1 MLETI
6 AERERRRGRLRPLE
20 PDISPVLRL
29 RLIGQMDAT
38 IAGGE
43 SVLPAGRKTRAL
55 LAVLALTAPRAA
67 LRGKLAKLLWSR
79 RPEEQARASLRQ
91 EIHRLLETLAPAGE
105 VLSITRDYLSL
116 RPGVFSADVHEI
128 MRATSAQAASLPLL
142 DCDLL
147 EDLEGV
153 DPNFDA
159 WLNTEREQLRNHAR
173 RLAEQLLEEQRE
185 PETAI
190 PAAHRLLA
198 IDLSHEGAWRA
209 LMRAHAARG
218 ERAMAVQAYERCRAV
233 LTDLLNAAPS
243 VETQRLLNEIRGSAG
258 RPTSWRGGSPLAIVE
273 RQVAELAPSPAP
285 ERVREL
291 RRSPV
296 LRPRVGALPPQ
307 TESDSHGATQRP
319 RIGVLPP
326 QTESDSHGATQR
338 PRIGVLPPQT
348 ESDSHGANQLA
359 LGLAGEITTA
369 LTGSCGLNVVSSRAL
384 AHFAETSHEETAIR
398 ETFVVDFLLEGSVQ
412 QVGNRVR
419 VMLRLLDL
427 RAGNQVVWARR
438 FDGQSDDPLSLQDEI
453 AAQVAAEIEPEIMA
467 IEARRVATLPA
478 TNPAV

>member
-6 AERERRRGRLRPLE
+6 AERERRRGRVGPLE
-20 PDISPVLRL
+20 PDVSPVLRL

-198 IDLSHEGAWRA
+198 IDHSHEGAWRA

-296 LRPRVGALPPQ
+296 LRPRVGA
-307 TESDSHGATQRP
+307 
-319 RIGVLPP
+319 LPP

>member
-198 IDLSHEGAWRA
+198 IDHSHEGAWRA

-296 LRPRVGALPPQ
+296 LRPRVGA
-307 TESDSHGATQRP
+307 
-319 RIGVLPP
+319 LPP

>member
-198 IDLSHEGAWRA
+198 IDHSHEGAWRA

-296 LRPRVGALPPQ
+296 LRPRVGA
-307 TESDSHGATQRP
+307 
-319 RIGVLPP
+319 
-326 QTESDSHGATQR
+326 
-338 PRIGVLPPQT
+338 LPPQT

>member
-1 MLETI
+1 
-6 AERERRRGRLRPLE
+6 
-20 PDISPVLRL
+20 
-29 RLIGQMDAT
+29 
-38 IAGGE
+38 
-43 SVLPAGRKTRAL
+43 
-55 LAVLALTAPRAA
+55 
-67 LRGKLAKLLWSR
+67 
-79 RPEEQARASLRQ
+79 
-91 EIHRLLETLAPAGE
+91 
-105 VLSITRDYLSL
+105 
-116 RPGVFSADVHEI
+116 
-128 MRATSAQAASLPLL
+128 ASLPLL

-198 IDLSHEGAWRA
+198 IDHSHEGAWRA

-296 LRPRVGALPPQ
+296 LRPRVGA
-307 TESDSHGATQRP
+307 
-319 RIGVLPP
+319 LPP

-467 IEARRVATLPA
+467 IEARRVA
-478 TNPAV
+478 